1 MINYGRQVHGNFA
14 LQDVFGMYKRAS
26 FENLMKENNFSAK
39 DRDLF
44 VVALED
50 IKGIREMIKDP
61 DSIGQLSL
69 GLVSRLANVSYVGNF
84 GMTSTGEIFVA
95 MDRYGAFNTLKN
107 IIPSAKSTY
116 RLWANA
122 SIDERN
128 TLLAMTN
135 KTTPRASTNML
146 SAENSVM
153 LEQTNKIFK
162 GLDYLADKLSKIGL
176 LQPITDFT
184 RILSASS
191 AQSWLASVSH
201 KNSLGKRLSNA
212 DKVRLSKFGLIED
225 DLPRVRQELGLDERG
240 MITNEH
246 LEHST
251 FGNRILDGIQDSVDA
266 TVMSGSAMHL
276 PTFMTDRGVNNWL
289 STLVFK
295 FMRYP
300 MEAYEKLLLR
310 GVQELD
316 ARKVAMIGLNSMAF
330 ALMFTLRD
338 AMKPEDS
345 KKRYEGDDGFA
356 LLMRDSLAMNSY
368 LGIIPSAIDFGW
380 SNITGTNL
388 TNDYKASSI
397 SDSMIGKWQQGKFGF
412 NLLNGKIEYD
422 AVDNQLQV
430 FKYVQDLNFFS
441 NPDK

>member
-1 MINYGRQVHGNFA
+1 
-14 LQDVFGMYKRAS
+14 
-26 FENLMKENNFSAK
+26 
-39 DRDLF
+39 
-44 VVALED
+44 
-50 IKGIREMIKDP
+50 MIKDP
-61 DSIGQLSL
+61 DSVGQLAL
-69 GLVSRLANVSYVGNF
+69 GLTSRLANVSYVGNF

-95 MDRYGAFNTLKN
+95 MDRYGAFNSLKN
-107 IIPSAKSTY
+107 IIPSARSTY
-116 RLWANA
+116 QLWKNA
-122 SIDERN
+122 SIDDKN
-128 TLLAMTN
+128 LLLSMTN
-135 KTTPRASTNML
+135 KTTPRASSNML
-146 SAENSVM
+146 SAENSMM
-153 LEQTNKIFK
+153 LEQTNRIFK
-162 GLDYLADKLSKIGL
+162 GLDYIADKLAKIGL

-191 AQSWLASVSH
+191 AQSWLAGVAH
-201 KNSLGKRLSNA
+201 KNSLGKKLSQA
-212 DKVRLSKFGLIED
+212 DTVRLAKFGLTEAELPKVKQEFALD
-225 DLPRVRQELGLDERG
+225 DKGL
-240 MITNEH
+240 ITNEH
-246 LEHST
+246 LDHST

-316 ARKVAMIGLNSMAF
+316 ARKVAMVGLNSMAF

-345 KKRYEGDDGFA
+345 KKRYEGEDGFA

-368 LGIIPSAIDFGW
+368 LGIVPSAIDFGW
-380 SNITGTNL
+380 SNITGNNL

-412 NLLNGKIEYD
+412 NLLNGRIEYD

-430 FKYVQDLNFFS
+430 FKYVQDLDLFS